1 MTMKRLFLPLI
12 LLILA
17 FSATAC
23 AEKTTTTAG
32 LDYEDFDY
40 IEDYD
45 EVFNRREGTYIVYLY
60 SESCFNCG
68 EIKRDVLAFADS
80 YTDRAMFF
88 FNVDNATAELQ
99 NAFLT
104 TLGRTQVGTPSLI
117 LIKDNGFSTTASS
130 RYFFSG
136 ASAVLSIL
144 TDLEKGTYQYW
155 S

>member
-1 MTMKRLFLPLI
+1 MTIKRLLLPL
-12 LLILA
+12 LLLVLA
-17 FSATAC
+17 FSTTAC
-23 AEKTTTTAG
+23 QAETTTTAG
-32 LDYEDFDY
+32 LDYDDFDY

-68 EIKRDVLAFADS
+68 EIKEDVLAFAEAYS
-80 YTDRAMFF
+80 DRAMFF
-88 FNVDNATAELQ
+88 FNVDGATADLQ

-104 TLGRTQVGTPSLI
+104 ALARTQVGTPSLI

-136 ASAVLSIL
+136 ASAILSIL

>member
-1 MTMKRLFLPLI
+1 MTSKRLLFPLI
-12 LLILA
+12 LFILA
-17 FSATAC
+17 FSLSAC
-23 AEKTTTTAG
+23 AAETTTSAG
-32 LDYEDFDY
+32 LDYDDFDY

-68 EIKRDVLAFADS
+68 EIKEDVLAFAAS

-88 FNVDNATAELQ
+88 FNVDGATADLQ

-104 TLGRTQVGTPSLI
+104 TLARTAVGTPSLI
-117 LIKDNGFSTTASS
+117 LIKDNAFSTTASS

-144 TDLEKGTYQYW
+144 TDLEIGDYPYW
-155 S
+155 E